1 MQRRT
6 TPVWL
11 MGLTGASTGFVGG
24 FIVVTLPQL
33 LAAQRMPEATIASAT
48 ALALSPLFWIFL
60 ISPILDV
67 RFSRR
72 WYAAAFS
79 ALAAVLMGVSVLNIH
94 HLLVLEVAATAGN
107 AAVNLGYGA
116 LGGWLSNISHKQDE
130 NRLSAWLTAANIGGG
145 GIMGVLGTELIDHF
159 PLPGAALLLG
169 GMIMFP
175 TIVFLWIPAPGPD
188 RRLAGESFRTF
199 SADVFALV
207 RRPEVLIA
215 IVLFVTPCGTFS
227 LTNILGGLGNDFH
240 ASQRAVSALGGSG
253 MLAAGICGSMLLP
266 VLAKRL
272 PLRPLYI
279 AIGAV
284 GGVSTLCLIL
294 LPRTPGSFAL
304 AMIGENV
311 LQSLEI
317 ACSVAIAFET
327 IGRDNP
333 LAATT
338 FALAS
343 AAYALPM
350 VYMPVVDSWGYGRG
364 GVAGCFA
371 IDGSLGI
378 LASLLLGLLL
388 FLLRRFG
395 RGWGEMEIEVLQRRP
410 LGGCS
415 S

>member
-6 TPVWL
+6 PPVWL

-79 ALAAVLMGVSVLNIH
+79 ALAAVLIGVSVLNIH

-116 LGGWLSNISHKQDE
+116 LGGWLSNVSHKQDE
-130 NRLSAWLTAANIGGG
+130 NRLSAWLTAANIGGAPH
-145 GIMGVLGTELIDHF
+145 MGVLGTGLIDHF

-169 GMIMFP
+169 RHGIMFP

-188 RRLAGESFRTF
+188 RRLAGESFRAF

-227 LTNILGGLGNDFH
+227 LTNILVWTG
-240 ASQRAVSALGGSG
+240 
-253 MLAAGICGSMLLP
+253 
-266 VLAKRL
+266 K
-272 PLRPLYI
+272 
-279 AIGAV
+279 
-284 GGVSTLCLIL
+284 
-294 LPRTPGSFAL
+294 
-304 AMIGENV
+304 
-311 LQSLEI
+311 
-317 ACSVAIAFET
+317 
-327 IGRDNP
+327 
-333 LAATT
+333 
-338 FALAS
+338 
-343 AAYALPM
+343 
-350 VYMPVVDSWGYGRG
+350 
-364 GVAGCFA
+364 
-371 IDGSLGI
+371 
-378 LASLLLGLLL
+378 
-388 FLLRRFG
+388 
-395 RGWGEMEIEVLQRRP
+395 
-410 LGGCS
+410 
-415 S
+415 